1 MTDQNNE
8 VVTEEVEVSSDN
20 LMDKVKAWAKDASV
34 KRVRIKEP
42 DGDIAVDL
50 PLTVGALA
58 GGALVLAAPA
68 LAIVGAIAGAFA
80 KVTVEVVRDPNEPR
94 ET

>member
-1 MTDQNNE
+1 MADQKDD
-8 VVTEEVEVSSDN
+8 VVTEEVEVSTDN
-20 LMDKVKAWAKDASV
+20 LMDKIKAWANDASV

-68 LAIVGAIAGAFA
+68 LAIVGAIVGAFA
-80 KVTVEVVRDPNEPR
+80 KVKVEIVRDPNAPR

>member
-1 MTDQNNE
+1 MTDQNSE
-8 VVTEEVEVSSDN
+8 TVTEEVEVSTDN

-34 KRVRIKEP
+34 KRIRIKEP

-50 PLTVGALA
+50 PLTFGALA

-68 LAIVGAIAGAFA
+68 LAIVGAVIGAFA
-80 KVTVEVVRDPNEPR
+80 KVKVEIVRDPNEPR